1 MKRWLGPRK
10 LKEMKKLHLKEE
22 SSRRETRR
30 RARVLCHEKLSKISS
45 TVSSRNNPQTYLTSY

>member
-30 RARVLCHEKLSKISS
+30 KARVLCHEKLSRI
-45 TVSSRNNPQTYLTSY
+45 